1 MAGIL
6 LDTNALIWFLANEP
20 LGGEAL
26 FSIGFAQAADTL
38 FVSPISAWEAGLAAK
53 KRNEGNRPNLGGL
66 DASAWFSQGCK
77 SIGAH
82 IVPIKQRIALEAA
95 KVPSI
100 YGSGDP
106 GDCFLIATAR
116 VKKLAVVTRDRRMIE
131 LSGENPDYLSV
142 IAC

>member
-20 LGGEAL
+20 LDGEAL
-26 FSIGFAQAADTL
+26 FNIGFAQAADTL
-38 FVSPISAWEAGLAAK
+38 FVSPISAWEASLAAQ
-53 KRNEGNRPNLGGL
+53 KRNQANRPNLGGL
-66 DASAWFSQGCK
+66 DAAAWFSEGHK
-77 SIGAH
+77 SIGAR

-116 VKKLAVVTRDRRMIE
+116 VRKLAIVTRDRRMIE
-131 LSGENPDYLSV
+131 LAEENPDYLSV